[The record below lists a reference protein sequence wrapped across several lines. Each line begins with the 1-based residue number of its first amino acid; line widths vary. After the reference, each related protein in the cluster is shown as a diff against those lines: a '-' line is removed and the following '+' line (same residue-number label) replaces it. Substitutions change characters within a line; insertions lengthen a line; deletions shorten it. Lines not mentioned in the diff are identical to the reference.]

1 MAGIASAELITDLEA
16 AVSGGSPERR
26 VLMLRRVTNLF
37 LSSAHRLN
45 EYQIDV
51 FDSVIVRLMQRIEA
65 QPLAQLSS
73 TFADLTLAPRL
84 AVRHLA
90 CHEEIVVAAPVLIRS
105 RALSDADLV
114 AIATKLG
121 RQHLVAI
128 ASRQTLDQGLTDVL
142 FRRGDI
148 DVRRALAKNAGA
160 GFSESGFAAL
170 VSVAAHNDDI
180 AGSLGLRSDI
190 PAAMLRELLTKASDA
205 VRLQLLKAAPPKL
218 RQNIR
223 EALDG
228 IAAHVSTKAPEPV
241 VYSEARARVL
251 ALSKAGK
258 LNDAAVNRF
267 ALCREATN
275 VIASLSVLSGAPVE
289 TIEPLME
296 EKSCDG
302 LIVACRASRLNWQ
315 TTLAIIRSRSVPQV
329 SEQELAHAR
338 ENFEKLYLSTAQRM
352 VRFGLP
358 SNSAAMP
365 ASIAKAFARPGAI

>member
-1 MAGIASAELITDLEA
+1 MADIASAELITDLEA
-16 AVSGGSPERR
+16 AASGGSPERR

-37 LSSAHRLN
+37 LSSADRLN
-45 EYQIDV
+45 EHQINV
-51 FDSVIVRLMQRIEA
+51 FDDVIVRLMQRIEA
-65 QPLAQLSS
+65 PSLAQFSP
-73 TFADLTLAPRL
+73 TFADLTLAPVQ
-84 AVRHLA
+84 AVHHLA
-90 CHEEIVVAAPVLIRS
+90 CHEDIAVAAPVLIRS
-105 RALSDADLV
+105 RALSDSDLV

-128 ASRQTLDQGLTDVL
+128 ACRRTLDQGLTDVL

-160 GFSESGFAAL
+160 AFSESGFAAL

-251 ALSKAGK
+251 ALSSAGK
-258 LNDAAVNRF
+258 LNDSALNRF
-267 ALCREATN
+267 AMQREATN
-275 VIASLSVLSGAPVE
+275 VIAALSVLSGAAIE
-289 TIEPLME
+289 AIEPLME

-302 LIVACRASRLNWQ
+302 LVVACRASRLSWQ
-315 TTLAIIRSRSVPQV
+315 TTLAIVRSRSVPEL
-329 SEQELAHAR
+329 SEQELAQTK
-338 ENFEKLYLSTAQRM
+338 ESFEKLYLSTAQRM
-352 VRFGLP
+352 IHSGL
-358 SNSAAMP
+358 SSHSAAKRG
-365 ASIAKAFARPGAI
+365 STEKAFAAAGAI

>member
-51 FDSVIVRLMQRIEA
+51 FDSVIVRLMQRIET

-84 AVRHLA
+84 AVRYLA

-160 GFSESGFAAL
+160 RFSESGYAAL
-170 VSVAAHNDDI
+170 VSVAAHNADI
-180 AGSLGLRSDI
+180 AESLGLRSDI
-190 PAAMLRELLTKASDA
+190 PAAMLRELLTKAPDA

-223 EALDG
+223 EALES

-241 VYSEARARVL
+241 VYSEAHSRVV
-251 ALSKAGK
+251 ALSNAGK
-258 LNDAAVNRF
+258 LNHSALNRF
-267 ALCREATN
+267 AMQREATN
-275 VIASLSVLSGAPVE
+275 VIVALSVLSGADIAA
-289 TIEPLME
+289 IEPLME
-296 EKSCDG
+296 ENSCDG
-302 LIVACRASRLNWQ
+302 LIVACRASRLDWP
-315 TTLAIIRSRSVPQV
+315 TTVAIIRSRSVPQL
-329 SEQELAHAR
+329 SEPELTHAK
-338 ENFEKLYLSTAQRM
+338 EKFEKLYLSTAQQMIRA
-352 VRFGLP
+352 GLA
-358 SNSAAMP
+358 SHSATKP
-365 ASIAKAFARPGAI
+365 RPTEKAFAAAGAF